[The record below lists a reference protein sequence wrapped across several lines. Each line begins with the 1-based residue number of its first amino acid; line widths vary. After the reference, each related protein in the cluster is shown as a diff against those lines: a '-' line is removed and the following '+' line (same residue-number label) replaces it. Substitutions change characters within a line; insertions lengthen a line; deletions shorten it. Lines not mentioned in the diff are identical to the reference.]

1 MTSLMSPRS
10 SRFPVSLGAVL
21 ASMVVATALLVA
33 VPAQADAS
41 ARSDAPVTVTKT
53 TTKKAL
59 VVLNGLK
66 VKAERGNGYD
76 RDLFRHWV
84 DADSDGCDARE
95 EVLIAESLSQASTGS
110 GCSVRGRWVS
120 AYDGFL
126 TTDPSTFD
134 IDHMVPLAEAWGSG
148 AFKWNAKTRQAF
160 ANDLG
165 YAGSLIAVSA
175 SSNRSKSDQ
184 DPAEWLPPA
193 QSYWCTYATEWI
205 AVKYRWSLSVDRSEK
220 AALNRLVVT
229 CGNPSIRLPSRAKV
243 SSGGGGG
250 SNNDGGGGETGGGS
264 DPRFP
269 TCTAAIAAGYGPYYR
284 GVDPEYDWYIDRDG
298 DGIVCE

>member
-1 MTSLMSPRS
+1 MP
-10 SRFPVSLGAVL
+10 LGLRAALV
-21 ASMVVATALLVA
+21 SMVVAAALVVA

-41 ARSDAPVTVTKT
+41 ERSDMPVAAASA
-53 TTKKAL
+53 TKKAL

-66 VKAERGNGYD
+66 VKAERSNGYD
-76 RDLFRHWV
+76 RDLFEHWV

-95 EVLIAESLSQASTGS
+95 EVLIAESQTQASTGP
-110 GCSVRGRWVS
+110 GCAVRGRWLS
-120 AYDGFL
+120 AYDGVL
-126 TTDPSTFD
+126 TTDASTFD

-148 AFKWNAKTRQAF
+148 AFKWSTKTRQAY

-175 SSNRSKSDQ
+175 SSNRSKSDR

-193 QSYWCTYATEWI
+193 QSYWCTYATTWI
-205 AVKYRWSLSVDRSEK
+205 AVKYRWDLTVDGPEK
-220 AALNRLVVT
+220 AALNRLVT
-229 CGNPSIRLPSRAKV
+229 DCGNPSMRLPSRAKV
-243 SSGGGGG
+243 STGGGGG
-250 SNNDGGGGETGGGS
+250 DNGGGGGGGETGGGN

-284 GVDPEYDWYIDRDG
+284 GIDPEYDWYIDRDG
-298 DGIVCE
+298 DGVVCE